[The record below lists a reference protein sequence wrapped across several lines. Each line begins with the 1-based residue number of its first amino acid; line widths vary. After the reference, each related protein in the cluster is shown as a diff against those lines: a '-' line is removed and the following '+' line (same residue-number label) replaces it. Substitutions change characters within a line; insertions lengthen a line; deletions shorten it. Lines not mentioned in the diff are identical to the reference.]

1 MGLVVSTAAR
11 LDAAIADEEER
22 TTAVAAI
29 ALVHLHS
36 VLSLLGRYPVQQQ
49 SDAVEEMVAFLRSVP
64 DGRSADDELGNS
76 QQW

>member
-1 MGLVVSTAAR
+1 M
-11 LDAAIADEEER
+11 AAIAR
-22 TTAVAAI
+22 
-29 ALVHLHS
+29 VHLHS

-49 SDAVEEMVAFLRSVP
+49 SDAVEEMVALLRSVP